1 MIDFLAKGG
10 LLMFPILLCSIVE
23 VAIIIERLYV
33 FWKSRPAADDF
44 LPATLKQVAEGA
56 GDKAMQNLRA
66 FSSPVA
72 ETIKAGLWAYLN
84 HRQEHYVEKALAR
97 TGSRELS
104 KLEHNLRG
112 LNVIANVAPLLG
124 LLGTV
129 TGMIRAFMKIQ
140 ELGGGVDASQ
150 LAGGIWEAMMTT
162 AAGLTVAIPA
172 LLVYNYFMGRVNRIE
187 AVMKDSAVDFLE
199 VVREKEKNAV

>member
-1 MIDFLAKGG
+1 MIEFLAKGG
-10 LLMFPILLCSIVE
+10 VLMFPLLLCSVAE

-33 FWKSRPAADDF
+33 FWKNRPLTESF
-44 LPATLKQVAEGA
+44 LPETIRQVSEGTGRCA
-56 GDKAMQNLRA
+56 LEHLQD
-66 FSSPVA
+66 FSGPVA
-72 ETIKAGLWAYLN
+72 ATIKAGLKAYLN

-97 TGSRELS
+97 AGSRELS
-104 KLEHNLRG
+104 MLEHNLRG

-129 TGMIRAFMKIQ
+129 TGMIKAFMKIQ

-162 AAGLTVAIPA
+162 AAGLTVAIPS
-172 LLVYNYFMGRVNRIE
+172 LLVYNYFMGRINRIE
-187 AVMKDSAVDFLE
+187 TEMKDAAIDLIEAVKE
-199 VVREKEKNAV
+199 REKDAV